1 MPSLA
6 SLSAFVT
13 AAALVVAPGPAA
25 SQSTTSGAIHG
36 RVTDKQTGAAIE
48 GVNVVITSTSR
59 NVMEYASTDEDGTY
73 KVTDLPPG
81 EYLVSFFHGEQIVHR
96 DHINVDANV
105 AVGVFQRM
113 TSDEAIIHVRSDP
126 VDVDTTDPSLRQKL
140 RREVMRI
147 LPMGSGGSQSS
158 VAMMAPGASFD
169 GEGVA
174 ISGSSSFES
183 RTLLDGADT
192 TGIQYGTIGTPVIG
206 DFLEEVEVIT
216 AGYNA
221 EYGRATGGFINAVT
235 RTGTNE
241 LHGSLF
247 GYLSPGTLIANRD
260 RTPSQ
265 LSPIDAQRDLAY
277 QTDFGF
283 DLGGPIIKDKA
294 WFYVGLAPSLTR
306 YDTTRRIMR
315 RTDCR
320 TVQDDG
326 TLSECNRDPIN
337 AGGHADGQPDIDPAT
352 DLFVTEELDR
362 RTLRSTGDALSALAK
377 VNVAVRP
384 EHQGQLSVIAQPQ
397 RGVERGAFGT
407 PAATARD
414 YTALTTDVAGKWT
427 SQFDDNKTEIE
438 TVIGWHRSTYDSDA
452 RDNDL
457 NELPAEMLR
466 FTTLGALA
474 AYGGESVGA
483 VNGCTDGAVDDPYPL
498 IGNCNEDAGYRIGGP
513 GAIAH
518 DREERRSIKVGLTR
532 RQKAL
537 GSHEIKAGVDVEDNT
552 LARARLLSGGA
563 FLDNQVGNGQ
573 IEATRWVQLA
583 PLDTMESR
591 FDDACLSGPDPND
604 PVYTCDF
611 LAGERNSPGTSV
623 TGKTLNWAAYLR
635 DSWQVQPN
643 LTLDAG
649 LRYEEQRLR
658 YAEELQGTTDVLT
671 GNELDKNA
679 MVLRG
684 MIAPRVGIVYDWTK
698 EGRAK
703 AFAHWGRFYESIPMQ
718 INDRSFGGEVLYNQT
733 FDSAQCGSAGPNGI
747 TPGIG
752 CLSDPDLEPTNASL
766 FGSSGVLVAPD
777 LKAQY
782 MDEALAGAE
791 MEIFDDTK
799 LGVSLQHRS
808 LGRVIEDVST
818 DGAATY
824 LIANPGEW
832 SDEAEAAL
840 MSEIAGTTDPEDRAR
855 LERQLELFKGI
866 RLFDKPRRDHTALH
880 ITLTRRFSRGMFVQ
894 ASYVYAR
901 TRGNYPGLLSYDNG
915 QADPNI
921 SSQYDLIELLANRNG
936 PLPQDRPHY
945 VKLDAAKVFDLR
957 KAGIITVSGRFRAH
971 SGVPVDALA
980 PHYAYG
986 GDESFLLPRGAMGR
1000 TGFEH
1005 GLDLHVGYGRRLSKN
1020 TVLEVFADLFNVY
1033 DRQGTFNVDETYAL
1047 NIPGNAANP
1056 IVGGTYED
1064 VIWAKGV
1071 DAEGVES
1078 AVPLVR
1084 NPNFRRPTVRYA
1096 PMSARFGVRLTF

>member
-6 SLSAFVT
+6 PLPAFV
-13 AAALVVAPGPAA
+13 AAAILVAPGPAT
-25 SQSTTSGAIHG
+25 SQSTTTGAIHG
-36 RVTDKQTGAAIE
+36 RVTDKASGAAIE
-48 GVNVVITSTSR
+48 GVNVVVTSTAH
-59 NVMEYASTDEDGTY
+59 NVTEYASTAEDGTY
-73 KVTDLPPG
+73 KVDGLPPG
-81 EYLVSFFHGEQIVHR
+81 NYLVSFFHGEQIVHR
-96 DHINVDANV
+96 DRIVVDANV
-105 AVGVFQRM
+105 AVGVFQKM
-113 TSDEAIIHVRSDP
+113 TNDEAIIHVRSHQA
-126 VDVDTTDPSLRQKL
+126 DVDTTDPGLRTKM

-147 LPMGSGGSQSS
+147 LPMGSGGTQSS
-158 VAMMAPGASFD
+158 VAMMAAGTSFD

-174 ISGSSSFES
+174 VSGSSSFEN

-192 TGIQYGTIGTPVIG
+192 TGIQFGTVGTPVLG

-235 RTGTNE
+235 RSGTNR
-241 LHGSLF
+241 LQGSLF
-247 GYLSPGTLIANRD
+247 GYLSPGALIADRD

-265 LSPIDAQRDLAY
+265 LSPIDARRDLAY

-320 TVQDDG
+320 AVRDDG
-326 TLSECNRDPIN
+326 TLSECDRRPIN

-362 RTLRSTGDALSALAK
+362 RVLRSRGDALSALGK
-377 VNVAVRP
+377 INVAVRP
-384 EHQGQLSVIAQPQ
+384 EHQGQVSVVAQPQ

-407 PAATARD
+407 ADATSRD
-414 YTALTTDVAGKWT
+414 YRALTTDVAVKWT
-427 SQFDDNKTEIE
+427 SQFDDSRSEIE
-438 TVIGWHRSTYDSDA
+438 TVIGWHRSTYDADA
-452 RDNDL
+452 RDNML
-457 NELPAEMLR
+457 NELPAEVLR
-466 FTTLGALA
+466 YTTLGALA
-474 AYGGESVGA
+474 AYDGESTAA
-483 VNGCTDGAVDDPYPL
+483 VRGCTDGGADDPYPL
-498 IGNCNEDAGYRIGGP
+498 IGNCNEDAGYRVGGP

-518 DREERRSIKVGLTR
+518 DREERRSVRVGLTR
-532 RQKAL
+532 RQQAF
-537 GSHEIKAGVDVEDNT
+537 GNHELKAGVDIEDNT

-563 FLDNQVGNGQ
+563 FLDNQVALGR

-583 PLDTMESR
+583 PIDTMETR
-591 FDDACLSGPDPND
+591 FDNTCADSFADTE
-604 PVYTCDF
+604 YTCDF
-611 LAGERNSPGTSV
+611 LAGERDSPGTSV

-635 DSWQVQPN
+635 DSWQIRPN

-649 LRYEEQRLR
+649 VRYEEQRLR
-658 YAEELQGTTDVLT
+658 YAEELQGTTDALT
-671 GNELDKNA
+671 GNELDENA

-684 MIAPRVGIVYDWTK
+684 MIAPRVGLVYDWTK

-733 FDSAQCGSAGPNGI
+733 FDAVQCGTAGPNGI
-747 TPGIG
+747 TPGGG
-752 CLSDPDLEPTNASL
+752 CLADETLEPINASL

-782 MDEALAGAE
+782 MDEALVGAE
-791 MEIFDDTK
+791 MEIADDAK

-832 SDEAEAAL
+832 SREAEADL
-840 MSEIAGTTDPEDRAR
+840 MAEIASTADPEDRAR
-855 LERQLELFKGI
+855 LEHQLELFKGI
-866 RLFDKPRRDHTALH
+866 RLFDRPRRDHTALH
-880 ITLTRRFSRGMFVQ
+880 ITLTRRFARGLFLQ

-945 VKLDAAKVFDLR
+945 LKLDAAKVFDL
-957 KAGIITVSGRFRAH
+957 KQAGILTVSGRYRAH
-971 SGVPVDALA
+971 SGVPVDVLA

-1005 GLDLHVGYGRRLSKN
+1005 VLDVHIGYGRRLGKT
-1020 TVLEVFADLFNVY
+1020 TVLEVFADVFNLY
-1033 DRQGTFNVDETYAL
+1033 DHQGTFNVDETYAL
-1047 NIPGNAANP
+1047 NVAGNAANP
-1056 IVGGTYED
+1056 IVGGSYED

-1071 DAEGVES
+1071 DPEGVETDT
-1078 AVPLVR
+1078 PLIR